1 MLKAFYRIE
10 SLSTSLFPQ
19 LSGGMKCRIDGGV
32 CVRGAGRPGASIRA
46 ENVRGRARER
56 GREIEIEGAR
66 GKRRQFGALCSL
78 IAFNY
83 TCPTLRSAAIA
94 TLYAGTAKLVP
105 EVESFATLHSPP
117 FDR

>member
-32 CVRGAGRPGASIRA
+32 CVRGAGRPGASMRA

-56 GREIEIEGAR
+56 GREIERER
-66 GKRRQFGALCSL
+66 EV
-78 IAFNY
+78 N
-83 TCPTLRSAAIA
+83 
-94 TLYAGTAKLVP
+94 AGNSEHSVP
-105 EVESFATLHSPP
+105 
-117 FDR
+117 